1 MSIFSR
7 HGSSRDD
14 DRREPV
20 QPEPVVAEPVTPE
33 PAAAEPVAP
42 EPVAAEP
49 VTSVPDENDPPGTA
63 EPPLPAEEPAAT
75 DELDEPSTSDEL
87 DEPSTADDPDEPSD
101 PAEADEPLLASPVPA
116 PVPTE
121 ERPVLDLAPAT
132 PAGPAEPTEE
142 RPVVHEDPT
151 PPDVRR
157 EPTTSTQQLPA
168 LDDAEVLAA
177 AEGRHA
183 HPHALLGEHTVDG
196 VTVVRVVRPLA
207 GSVSVTGASG
217 ESVVLTHHA
226 HGLWQGL
233 AAAPLGGY
241 QVTAEY
247 EGGAPWVADDPYRFS
262 PTVGDLDLYL
272 FGEGRHEQLWTV
284 LGSHVREHEGVRGT
298 SFAVWAPHAQ
308 AVRVV
313 GDLNGWWGDR
323 HAMRRL
329 DDNGVWELFV
339 PGVDQ
344 GSYKYQ
350 ILTPDG
356 EWVER
361 ADPMARRAEVPPATA
376 SVITEAGHDWGD
388 DAWLERR
395 AATDQHAGP
404 MSVYELH
411 VGSWRPGL
419 GFRELAD
426 PLVDYV
432 TALGFTHVE
441 FMPLAQHPFG
451 GSWGYQVTGYYA
463 PQSTWGSPDDL
474 RYLIDRL
481 HQAGI
486 GVIVDW
492 VPGHFPKDEWALGR
506 FDGRSVYEHS
516 DPRRG
521 EQPDWGT
528 YVFNFG
534 DSQVRNFLVANALY
548 WFEEFHVDGLRVDAV
563 ASMLYLD
570 YSRNDGEWLPNE
582 HGGREATEAISF
594 LQETNATAYR
604 RHPGIVMIA
613 EESTSWP
620 GVSRPTSEGGLG
632 FGLKWNMGWMHDTL
646 DYVEKDPLYR
656 SYHHG
661 EITFSFHYAW
671 SENFMLPISH
681 DEVVYGKGS
690 LFEKMPGDDWQKRAN
705 LRAYLAYMWGHPG
718 KQLLFMGSE
727 FGQPTEWSQEL
738 GLDWSV
744 LDRPQHQQVFDLVS
758 RLNQVY
764 TSESALWAHD
774 FDTEGFEWIDGGAG
788 EQSVVAFLRK
798 SGSGDSLAVLANFS
812 GQPQRMRFG
821 LPEAGTWDEVLNT
834 DATIYGGSGVG
845 NFGAVTAVDSPWA
858 GRPASA
864 DVQLPPLGVVWLKL
878 RR

>member
-1 MSIFSR
+1 M
-7 HGSSRDD
+7 
-14 DRREPV
+14 
-20 QPEPVVAEPVTPE
+20 
-33 PAAAEPVAP
+33 
-42 EPVAAEP
+42 
-49 VTSVPDENDPPGTA
+49 TSPFT
-63 EPPLPAEEPAAT
+63 
-75 DELDEPSTSDEL
+75 
-87 DEPSTADDPDEPSD
+87 
-101 PAEADEPLLASPVPA
+101 PA
-116 PVPTE
+116 P
-121 ERPVLDLAPAT
+121 A
-132 PAGPAEPTEE
+132 
-142 RPVVHEDPT
+142 EDPT
-151 PPDVRR
+151 PADVPVDLTVEQTPSQQTPAAQEPAAQEPVEQPTVAPTAPD
-157 EPTTSTQQLPA
+157 
-168 LDDAEVLAA
+168 LDDAEVAAA
-177 AEGRHA
+177 AEGRHG
-183 HPHALLGEHTVDG
+183 HPHALLGEHTRDG

-207 GSVSVTGASG
+207 ATVTVTGASS
-217 ESVVLTHHA
+217 EVVTLEHVG
-226 HGLWQGL
+226 HGLWQGV
-233 AAAPLGGY
+233 ADAPLGGY
-241 QVTAEY
+241 EIEASY

-262 PTVGDLDLYL
+262 PTVSELDLYL
-272 FGEGRHEQLWTV
+272 FGEGRHEQLWNV
-284 LGSHVREHEGVRGT
+284 LGSHVREHDGVTGT
-298 SFAVWAPHAQ
+298 SFAVWAPHAH
-308 AVRVV
+308 AVRVI
-313 GDLNGWWGDR
+313 GELNGWYGAL
-323 HAMRRL
+323 HALRRL
-329 DDNGVWELFV
+329 DGNGVWEIFV
-339 PGVDQ
+339 PGVTE
-344 GSYKYQ
+344 GAYKYE

-356 EWVER
+356 VWVER
-361 ADPMARRAEVPPATA
+361 ADPMARRSEVPPATA
-376 SVITEAGHDWGD
+376 SLITRSEHTWSD
-388 DAWLERR
+388 DAWLEKR
-395 AATDQHAGP
+395 AASDQHAGP
-404 MSVYELH
+404 MSVYEMH

-419 GFRELAD
+419 GYRELAD

-463 PQSTWGSPDDL
+463 AQSTYGSPDDL

-486 GVIVDW
+486 GVIMDW
-492 VPGHFPKDEWALGR
+492 VPGHFPKDEWALGN
-506 FDGRSVYEHS
+506 FDGRAVYEHS

-528 YVFNFG
+528 LVFNFG

-548 WFEEFHVDGLRVDAV
+548 WLEEFHIDGLRVDAV

-594 LQETNATAYR
+594 LQEANATAYK

-646 DYVEKDPLYR
+646 DYVEKDPIHR

-690 LFEKMPGDDWQKRAN
+690 LIEKMPGDDWQKRAN

-727 FGQPTEWSQEL
+727 YGQPTEWSQEA

-744 LDRPQHQQVFDLVS
+744 LDRHEHQQIFDLVS
-758 RLNQVY
+758 KLNSVY
-764 TSESALWAHD
+764 RAEKALWAHD
-774 FDTEGFEWIDGGAG
+774 FDTEGFEWIDGGAAQ
-788 EQSVVAFLRK
+788 QSVVAFMRK
-798 SGSGDSLAVLANFS
+798 SGDGESVAVLANWS
-812 GQPQRMRFG
+812 GQPVQMRFG
-821 LPEAGTWDEVLNT
+821 FPEAGTWHEVLNT
-834 DATIYGGSGVG
+834 DAVEFGGSGVG
-845 NFGAVTAVDSPWA
+845 NYGSVVATDSPWA

-864 DVQLPPLGVVWLKL
+864 DVLLPPLGVLWLK
-878 RR
+878 RRP